1 MGLSGSSLIDLVIYF
16 ILRTAYVIMYSIS
29 SFSYFYIKSN
39 KSLSNLKC
47 LLKFTF
53 IKIAGENINLQLVK
67 WAKVFGAKTM
77 EELEQLADTEE
88 VFESMVTH
96 LKELSEDEK
105 IRQQCAARDDY
116 ERRLIGEYNR
126 GERDGREAGKEIG
139 EKIGKEIGKEI
150 GRLEDIKNIMY

>member
-1 MGLSGSSLIDLVIYF
+1 M
-16 ILRTAYVIMYSIS
+16 
-29 SFSYFYIKSN
+29 
-39 KSLSNLKC
+39 
-47 LLKFTF
+47 
-53 IKIAGENINLQLVK
+53 K

-116 ERRLIGEYNR
+116 ERR
-126 GERDGREAGKEIG
+126 
-139 EKIGKEIGKEI
+139 
-150 GRLEDIKNIMY
+150 